1 MQAWDVLHIF
11 TYQACFAEQPLP
23 KCIHLWIDPIR
34 IILFRFIGRI
44 NFKGHRF
51 TRCKIIHCRSVSC
64 FHRTST
70 LIDRRQNHRHFTFSF
85 ICNNSSYFIGTIR
98 AAQIGYH
105 QFRRRGGLYLLLV
118 HKYSIGDNAVQ
129 FIADPRDSF
138 IFSFER
144 SPQTFVLCDTQ
155 TVSFAAIVGRSTIV
169 SVFTVLP
176 FAS

>member
-1 MQAWDVLHIF
+1 MLLKRLRFCCSAFTKKRPMSALSGAGMGRF
-11 TYQACFAEQPLP
+11 TYQDRFAAQSLP
-23 KCIHLWIDPIR
+23 KCIHLWIDSIR

-51 TRCKIIHCRSVSC
+51 TRCKIIHCRAVSC

-105 QFRRRGGLYLLLV
+105 QFRRRGGLYFLLV

-138 IFSFER
+138 IFFFR
-144 SPQTFVLCDTQ
+144 TITPDIR
-155 TVSFAAIVGRSTIV
+155 TV
-169 SVFTVLP
+169 
-176 FAS
+176 